1 VIPSQATQAQPSAK
15 DLSALA
21 GLIEREGVEAVF
33 PESSLSPKVAE
44 AIARQTGATAEHT
57 LYGDT
62 LGPAGSDGATY
73 LQMEAANA
81 DSMLRGFTG
90 GRRGC
95 RPGP

>member
-1 VIPSQATQAQPSAK
+1 MK
-15 DLSALA
+15 
-21 GLIEREGVEAVF
+21 AVF

-44 AIARQTGATAEHT
+44 AIARQTGASADYT

-73 LQMEAANA
+73 LSMEAANA
-81 DSMLRGFTG
+81 DSMVRGFTD

-95 RPGP
+95 RLSP